1 MYKIDFLSTK
11 KSKTSFKN
19 VNGVFL
25 GNYNACLEALSAG
38 KLSQEIQRLNVQ
50 VTDPACIASSM
61 DGTYDIVCKAVDGEP
76 HPLIEMKAHVSKGI
90 NSDILEIFVPNKGNV
105 KA

>member
-11 KSKTSFKN
+11 KSKTSFEN
-19 VNGVFL
+19 VSGAFR

-38 KLSQEIQRLNVQ
+38 KLSQEIQRLSVQ
-50 VTDPACIASSM
+50 VTDPACVASSM
-61 DGTYDIVCKAVDGEP
+61 DGTYDIICKAVDGEI

-90 NSDILEIFVPNKGNV
+90 NSDILEILVTNKGNV
-105 KA
+105 RA